1 MKIIVVGGDRFAEA
15 TAEVLIK
22 EKHDVILV
30 EKNDK
35 RAEELATKLDALV
48 LHGDGTSKD
57 ILEDADVKN
66 VDALIAMS
74 SDDKSNLMICEL
86 AKSYNVPN
94 IISRINLSSNQKI
107 FSDLGISRLIDTTT
121 SVVSMFKKALEKP
134 DFKLIG
140 FTGGDKAEIIEL
152 KMNEKSDFTGKN
164 IKDVEKGFIVCGIY
178 RKGEFLLS
186 SQKTKIL
193 AGDTLTICAP
203 VEKIK
208 DIEQS
213 LKGS

>member
-1 MKIIVVGGDRFAEA
+1 
-15 TAEVLIK
+15 
-22 EKHDVILV
+22 
-30 EKNDK
+30 
-35 RAEELATKLDALV
+35 
-48 LHGDGTSKD
+48 
-57 ILEDADVKN
+57 
-66 VDALIAMS
+66 MS

-134 DFKLIG
+134 GFRLLG
-140 FTGGDKAEIIEL
+140 FTGGDRAEIIEAQV
-152 KMNEKSDFTGKN
+152 NEKSDFTGKN
-164 IKDVEKGFIVCGIY
+164 IKDIERGFIVCGIY
-178 RKGEFLLS
+178 RKGDFLLP
-186 SQKTKIL
+186 SQKTKIMV
-193 AGDTLTICAP
+193 GDTITVCAP

-213 LKGS
+213 FKGS